1 MANIKFSA
9 FTQKVAQA
17 DVDFLVGY
25 TGADNVRITP
35 AALGDGIYL
44 PLGGGTMTGD
54 LEIIDNIQ
62 LQMGNGLDFR
72 LYHDA
77 SNSVISSG
85 TGDLYIQNTA
95 DDKDIIFK
103 SDDGSGGI
111 TTYFYL
117 DGSAGG
123 ALPFT
128 VFPDNS
134 NLTFGTGYDLRQ
146 YHNGIDSYLDNYEGN
161 LTIRNYA
168 DDKDIIFQSDDG
180 AGGVTPY
187 ITLDG
192 SHTTTL
198 IQKKMH
204 FDDNIKLTFGN
215 YATPDLE
222 IYHDGSNSYISD
234 TGTGDLRIWSDNPNI
249 STAAGNKIFYGNNGA
264 AELYYTGAV
273 KKFETTATGIQVT
286 DEVSIGTSIIHTGDT
301 DTKISFGTDEIVL
314 TTAGVDRMTV
324 VSNGNIGIGNNNPN
338 QSGLGIDHTVVT
350 IGTATGMG
358 MMELTGTRTS
368 DADLGRIA
376 WLNAATRRSEI
387 VVSRIDENT
396 STKMAFS
403 TSNAGSMGTRMTI
416 AKDGDVG
423 IGTTTPL
430 FKLHTYRDD
439 ATATPSVTIEQDGT
453 GDASIHF
460 LLSGIVGWS
469 AGLDNSDGDKFKI
482 HNSQGFSGSFFTI
495 DGSGDVG
502 IGETSVDAR
511 LHISSIGGSG
521 ISNIKLESGGSSKWA
536 FGIPAGQTYLAFD
549 ETNDSLSTPTMVLT
563 KTTKRVGIGDTNP
576 TYLLSLSDSNGA
588 DLGFSNSSVLSDG
601 DYLGRIYGIDSSSNF
616 FTGINMFYHD
626 SNDGEIRFRLKTA
639 GTNTDVMTLV
649 DGSVGIGT
657 VAPTAALQVVGLV
670 EYADNAAALLA
681 GLTAGAFYRT
691 GDLLKVVH

>member
-44 PLGGGTMTGD
+44 PLGGGTMTGTTNHG
-54 LEIIDNIQ
+54 DNVYSQ
-62 LQMGNGLDFR
+62 WGTGTDFWMVHNGANTLFQ
-72 LYHDA
+72 
-77 SNSVISSG
+77 NE
-85 TGDLYIQNTA
+85 TGDLQITNNA
-95 DDKDIIFK
+95 NDKDIIFK
-103 SDDGSGGI
+103 CDDG
-111 TTYFYL
+111 
-117 DGSAGG
+117 AGG
-123 ALPFT
+123 TTEYFRVDGGDEQV
-128 VFPDNS
+128 VFSKDSNHLDNVS
-134 NLTFGTGYDLRQ
+134 AYFGTNQDLRIH
-146 YHNGIDSYLDNYEGN
+146 HNGSHSFIANNQGGDLRIIQNIDDG
-161 LTIRNYA
+161 
-168 DDKDIIFQSDDG
+168 DIIFQSDDG
-180 AGGVTPY
+180 AGG
-187 ITLDG
+187 ITTYFKLDG
-192 SHTTTL
+192 SEGNTRVD
-198 IQKKMH
+198 KD
-204 FDDNIKLTFGN
+204 FFFVDNAKAKFGSSG
-215 YATPDLE
+215 DLE
-222 IYHDGSNSYISD
+222 IYHDGGNSYINEVGTGNMYIQADTQIRLGSI
-234 TGTGDLRIWSDNPNI
+234 TGTEKYARFNLNGLVELFYDNVSVI
-249 STAAGNKIFYGNNGA
+249 
-264 AELYYTGAV
+264 
-273 KKFETTATGIQVT
+273 ETTATGIEVT

-439 ATATPSVTIEQDGT
+439 ATAIPSVTIEQDGT

-502 IGETSVDAR
+502 IGT
-511 LHISSIGGSG
+511 
-521 ISNIKLESGGSSKWA
+521 
-536 FGIPAGQTYLAFD
+536 
-549 ETNDSLSTPTMVLT
+549 
-563 KTTKRVGIGDTNP
+563 DT
-576 TYLLSLSDSNGA
+576 
-588 DLGFSNSSVLSDG
+588 
-601 DYLGRIYGIDSSSNF
+601 
-616 FTGINMFYHD
+616 
-626 SNDGEIRFRLKTA
+626 
-639 GTNTDVMTLV
+639 
-649 DGSVGIGT
+649 
-657 VAPTAALQVVGLV
+657 PTAALQVVGLV